1 MILGGALT
9 LSGATT
15 AIAVPPVLRET
26 AFALI
31 GLQVGLRFTVA
42 TVRQVGRLLVP
53 VLRGDRS
60 ALVVA
65 CFGLAAAAGG

>member
-1 MILGGALT
+1 MLVARRVRLPSPMLLGPMILAGALT

-15 AIAVPPVLRET
+15 AIAVPPALRET

-53 VLRGDRS
+53 V
-60 ALVVA
+60 
-65 CFGLAAAAGG
+65 